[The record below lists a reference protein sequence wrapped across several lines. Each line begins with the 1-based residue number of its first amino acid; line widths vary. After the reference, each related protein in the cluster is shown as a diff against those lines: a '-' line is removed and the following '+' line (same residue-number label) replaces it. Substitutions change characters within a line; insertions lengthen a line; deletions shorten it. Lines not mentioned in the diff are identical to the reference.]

1 MIQKSDKKR
10 LSVVSWMWAKVFEK
24 KAGVSVDTGSK
35 SMVWR
40 RVVKEIRGYVQVNM
54 AAI

>member
-10 LSVVSWMWAKVFEK
+10 LSVVSWVKVFEK